1 MTQKQQIDLLNSI
14 MPEII
19 ETRDPERVMLK
30 CASEHNLAPAQLEK
44 LAQVYNTAKT
54 LVGLEK
60 QANRGDSFSIVDVPN
75 LVANY
80 VTYSPEQKVTGKS
93 RSVHRKVDRLM
104 KEASDLDGWGA
115 CVSQQLSKAASA
127 DGEQGEHR
135 LPNLAGIMQEA
146 INNNAGGWNY
156 VDADTQSE
164 FIEVDPG
171 AAHYDVL
178 HKSASVGRNA
188 RETKLYHEV
197 TDQLRLAQEQYEQVA
212 YETGEAILEKCAELR
227 QKFTPDE
234 GRWAEA
240 VEDIFD
246 AYGEKSIPA
255 IRQVEAHFDATHL
268 HIGPYDLTK
277 RAFVRPLVQDR
288 HDVFQAIEEIMT
300 LQELHKQAAAVASDN
315 SVDSTT
321 TGELTEEELEEFAS
335 KLADDANKQSKSV
348 TQSSAPDGDPNP
360 DMDTDTDRPSS
371 VPAGDADPNIEDS
384 QTVDAPPEF
393 IDQKDIIE
401 HAPKGDSG
409 KVKLSD
415 SDVAIEPLSVSIPT
429 EAAASLSSLLDGM
442 SSPYFH
448 VKADTDAPMK
458 MMEKFVQKLAPHKHV
473 RQQAI
478 DTAMETAKI
487 DAAKQRLMLSDP
499 VIREADPSTVNDI
512 FETIASISPSFA
524 GDPMRM
530 APVLKEA
537 LQYDSVPVHILKEL
551 ISQEEQVVK
560 TDKLHEELKH
570 LKYDL

>member
-1 MTQKQQIDLLNSI
+1 
-14 MPEII
+14 
-19 ETRDPERVMLK
+19 MLK

-156 VDADTQSE
+156 IDADTQSE
-164 FIEVDPG
+164 FVEVDPG

-255 IRQVEAHFDATHL
+255 IRQVEAHFDATSL

-288 HDVFQAIEEIMT
+288 HDVFPVIEEIMA
-300 LQELHKQAAAVASDN
+300 LQELHKQAALLLPPPDKTKS
-315 SVDSTT
+315 
-321 TGELTEEELEEFAS
+321 S
-335 KLADDANKQSKSV
+335 KKSKVPKDHESSKSEEKPTVEVEV
-348 TQSSAPDGDPNP
+348 TKTTVDPDEADEVSPEFPEGDPAAGMDLLPVPDGNPNP
-360 DMDTDTDRPSS
+360 SGVLVLPESTAESAIEVLPREAVISTKELLEGMKEPFFKVKADMDTPVKKLEKVVSQISEGKNKRQKTIDEAVEEAERDT
-371 VPAGDADPNIEDS
+371 
-384 QTVDAPPEF
+384 T
-393 IDQKDIIE
+393 
-401 HAPKGDSG
+401 
-409 KVKLSD
+409 L
-415 SDVAIEPLSVSIPT
+415 
-429 EAAASLSSLLDGM
+429 
-442 SSPYFH
+442 
-448 VKADTDAPMK
+448 
-458 MMEKFVQKLAPHKHV
+458 
-473 RQQAI
+473 QQ
-478 DTAMETAKI
+478 
-487 DAAKQRLMLSDP
+487 LMLSDP
-499 VIREADPSTVNDI
+499 IVREADPSTVRDI
-512 FETIASISPSFA
+512 FETISAISPSFA
-524 GDPMRM
+524 RDPRKMSL
-530 APVLKEA
+530 VLKES
-537 LQYDSVPVHILKEL
+537 LQYDSVPLHILKEL
-551 ISQEEQVVK
+551 GEYEEKAMKAEQMRS
-560 TDKLHEELKH
+560 ELNKS
-570 LKYDL
+570 KYRLSEL